1 MKTCLV
7 ERIRKGKENQ
17 ETRNEPASVEN
28 AGERIEE
35 GIPKVIDHKV
45 TLLAAAGGAMAAGC
59 DLCVDRIVPGL
70 EEAGVTEADV
80 RWAMENGQ
88 FSGAH
93 AELSSFALGQV
104 LESAREDAC
113 DHEEA

>member
-17 ETRNEPASVEN
+17 EARNESAIGEV
-28 AGERIEE
+28 AGERTEKE
-35 GIPKVIDHKV
+35 LPKIIDHKV
-45 TLLAAAGGAMAAGC
+45 TLLAAAGAAMAAGC
-59 DLCVDRIVPGL
+59 DPCVDRIVPGL
-70 EEAGVTEADV
+70 EKAGVTEADV

-104 LESAREDAC
+104 LENARESAC
-113 DHEEA
+113 NHEEV